1 MDALRHRRSWLR
13 VPGAGFRGRFLVDFA
28 ISSGEGHE
36 MTGVIS
42 AMLPFA
48 ATRMAFESG
57 LPVSG
62 IIDEAESPP
71 RVRVV
76 AEART
81 LAARKPVA
89 E

>member
-1 MDALRHRRSWLR
+1 
-13 VPGAGFRGRFLVDFA
+13 
-28 ISSGEGHE
+28 